1 MVAGSRCGSRLS
13 LFVVAF
19 LLAAVSIRAESV
31 PDVDSDVVGVEVG
44 SSGVVVDGGAEVT
57 LSDDDQRR
65 KGQVADVSA
74 VESVSEVQPETQS
87 EAQPKTQSETQ
98 TESSSKAEPKKSTP
112 RKRRRKRREEQRT
125 KRDEEEAAKQAEK
138 EAAAAAAAAE
148 AKAKAE
154 AEAKAK
160 AEAEAKAKAEAEAKA
175 EAAKEAKRQADNK
188 AKKEAEQ
195 KAKQDAEQKAKRK
208 AEQKAKQE
216 AEQKAKQKA
225 KRKAEQKAKA
235 KATTNEKTPPHT
247 GKTGRIPE
255 TPWWIKVRDRAAET
269 YRTRVVPA
277 ATRVSESV
285 GPAARRAAA
294 TSYEYGT
301 AAAATAYENSAIV
314 LSKLGKGIRAANA
327 WTAETAS
334 RTAQASRDL
343 AQKTDKSLRQL
354 VTRTRNGVIRAAER
368 SVGPYVDIAEAT
380 LERGAAASLNVK
392 PRVVKKWLKTNNTA
406 LSAIALALLYIVLR
420 GVLMPTGVPSFVLL
434 LIVALAARVG
444 ATYTLG
450 VAYYTLSLCLGS
462 PLAVSVLV
470 VLRVFAPIL
479 FFAAGYVWD
488 VCCGRARC
496 GLLVEWRRA
505 RIMAKPIGQV
515 TLSELAGA
523 AGVSSGD
530 IIDAV
535 GRLAKRPAAEERKAA
550 GDRRASEADDEAFK
564 KILQEADRVADPSF
578 GNAKPKGGRR
588 KGAKKGKS
596 GTGSV

>member
-1 MVAGSRCGSRLS
+1 MSCPRVGEILAPGAGTFPCAVVSSWDTGVWPPGFAPLYSLFHFGAPFFFRTGKLRPRTLAQRSAIMVAGSRCGSRLS

-98 TESSSKAEPKKSTP
+98 TNSKPESSSKAEPKKSTP

-160 AEAEAKAKAEAEAKA
+160 AEAEARKA

-368 SVGPYVDIAEAT
+368 TVGPYVDIAEAT

-450 VAYYTLSLCLGS
+450 WLTTRC
-462 PLAVSVLV
+462 
-470 VLRVFAPIL
+470 R
-479 FFAAGYVWD
+479 YVW
-488 VCCGRARC
+488 AAH
-496 GLLVEWRRA
+496 W
-505 RIMAKPIGQV
+505 QS
-515 TLSELAGA
+515 LS
-523 AGVSSGD
+523 SSC
-530 IIDAV
+530 
-535 GRLAKRPAAEERKAA
+535 
-550 GDRRASEADDEAFK
+550 
-564 KILQEADRVADPSF
+564 
-578 GNAKPKGGRR
+578 
-588 KGAKKGKS
+588 
-596 GTGSV
+596 